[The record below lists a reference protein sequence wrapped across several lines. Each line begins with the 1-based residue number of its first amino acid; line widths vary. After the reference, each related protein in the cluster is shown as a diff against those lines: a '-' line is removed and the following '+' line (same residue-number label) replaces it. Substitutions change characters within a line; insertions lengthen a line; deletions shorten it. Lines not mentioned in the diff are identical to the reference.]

1 MAILL
6 IIVALVAIGAVFR
19 LLFALAALALPVV
32 AGMAAGMWAH
42 QSGAGLPGSVL
53 FALVSAVLV
62 VGIGHFLILVARP
75 VWLKFAVTLAFVV
88 PALIAGYYAS
98 HGIAKHLIPTETW
111 QLVFSVA
118 GAMAIG
124 ISAFIRLTSVARS
137 QRIGHKPASA

>member
-1 MAILL
+1 
-6 IIVALVAIGAVFR
+6 
-19 LLFALAALALPVV
+19 
-32 AGMAAGMWAH
+32 MAAGTWAY

-53 FALVSAVLV
+53 IALVSAVLV

-88 PALIAGYYAS
+88 PALIVGYCAT

-118 GAMAIG
+118 GAIAIG
-124 ISAFIRLTSVARS
+124 ISAIFRITSVAKSR
-137 QRIGHKPASA
+137 RIGHKPASA